1 MNTIHKKNIEE
12 LADQFESPILVLST
26 VVGKGIVS
34 VGDAVTERLRQRYT
48 VHHAAIEDFL
58 PPAALNEDMER
69 YKLISNHVPFLLTIV
84 YRFPFIY
91 YRKYVREKLSKKI
104 KLIKLKE
111 KIDELGIK
119 TVICC
124 SHRPAFWTSSLKRK
138 TRMPFKIWGLLSEFG
153 RNLGW
158 KYIYWDQM
166 SGYLSPVPQ
175 ETFDYRFP
183 PDFRFFEI
191 NLPVKNE
198 YLVLNS
204 VRGDCRKV
212 LLVCG
217 FWGQGPI
224 AQIVSML
231 RKSFPEL
238 EILTVCGENERV
250 LKTLNRKFSLDKKV
264 RIFGAVSSLA
274 PLLSECASL
283 ITKPGISTIL
293 EGGASG
299 RKMFLLKGMPVAED
313 NNLRYAIKNFG
324 AEWFSLETFRKW
336 YQAETKNN
344 R

>member
-1 MNTIHKKNIEE
+1 MNTIHKKNIDE
-12 LADQFESPILVLST
+12 LADQFEPPILVLST
-26 VVGKGIVS
+26 IVGKGIVS

-58 PPAALNEDMER
+58 PPAALNEDMVR
-69 YKLISNHVPFLLTIV
+69 YKLISNYFPFLLTIV
-84 YRFPFIY
+84 YRFPLMY
-91 YRKYVREKLSKKI
+91 YRKYVREDLSQKI

-111 KIDELGIK
+111 KIEELGIK

-124 SHRPAFWTSSLKRK
+124 SHRPAFWTSSLKKK

-158 KYIYWDQM
+158 KYIYWDQI
-166 SGYLSPVPQ
+166 SGYLSPVPR

-198 YLVLNS
+198 YLALKA
-204 VRGDCRKV
+204 VRGMRQKV

-224 AQIVSML
+224 VEMVSMF
-231 RKSFPEL
+231 RKSIPAL
-238 EILTVCGENERV
+238 EIITVCGENERARKA
-250 LKTLNRKFSLDKKV
+250 LQCKFSLDKKV
-264 RIFGAVSSLA
+264 RIFGTVPSLA

-293 EGGASG
+293 EGWASG

-324 AEWFSLETFRKW
+324 AEWFSLETFRQW
-336 YQAETKNN
+336 YQVESKK
-344 R
+344 